1 MHTRLLSFLTDF
13 QNALLAD
20 DPAPADGGT
29 WECGRLVNYQLGL
42 ARLSLAVGL
51 PSGGREDRG
60 TVMLQSF
67 ALADGTPCLKAM
79 LGWTGREDARGRSIY
94 AKPDV
99 DWRREARQAAAEWM
113 AGPPALAAVTGN
125 CQPDTAEERAVLVG

>member
-29 WECGRLVNYQLGL
+29 WECGRMVNYQLGL
-42 ARLSLAVGL
+42 ARLTLAVCL

-60 TVMLQSF
+60 TVMIQSY
-67 ALADGTPCLKAM
+67 ALADGTSCLKAM
-79 LGWTGREDARGRSIY
+79 LGWAGRKDTRGLPIY

-99 DWRREARQAAAEWM
+99 DWRREARQVAAEWM
-113 AGPPALAAVTGN
+113 AGPPALAAAAGN

>member
-1 MHTRLLSFLTDF
+1 MHNRLLSFLTDF

-42 ARLSLAVGL
+42 ARLTLAVCP

-60 TVMLQSF
+60 TVMLQSY
-67 ALADGTPCLKAM
+67 ALADGTPCLKAL
-79 LGWTGREDARGRSIY
+79 LGWAGREDTRGLSIY

-113 AGPPALAAVTGN
+113 AGPPAQTAAAGN

>member
-1 MHTRLLSFLTDF
+1 MHTRLLSFLTDV

-29 WECGRLVNYQLGL
+29 WACGRTVNYQSGL
-42 ARLSLAVGL
+42 ARLTLAVCL

-60 TVMLQSF
+60 TVLLQSH

-79 LGWTGREDARGRSIY
+79 LGWTGREDARGRSIF

-99 DWRREARQAAAEWM
+99 DWRREARLVSAEWM
-113 AGPPALAAVTGN
+113 AGPPARVTVAGES
-125 CQPDTAEERAVLVG
+125 QPDTAEERSVLAG